1 LWDFFISFLILVVMM
16 GWYKFVPG
24 WQILLLHFFVAIAF
38 LVSLGPGLWIT
49 ALNVKYRDFRLVTLF
64 LVKVG
69 IYISPIGFSS
79 NVVPDQWR
87 LLYPLNPMIGVIDGF
102 RWCILA
108 EESQLYLP
116 GFGLSIAV
124 TAFFLW
130 FGVRQFRKMEK
141 SFVDI
146 I

>member
-24 WQILLLHFFVAIAF
+24 WQILPLHFFVAIAF
-38 LVSLGPGLWIT
+38 LVSLGPSLWIT
-49 ALNVKYRDFRLVTLF
+49 ALNVKDFRFVTLF
-64 LVKVG
+64 LVQVG
-69 IYISPIGFSS
+69 IYVSPIGFSS
-79 NVVPDQWR
+79 NVVPDQWP
-87 LLYPLNPMIGVIDGF
+87 LLYSLNPMIGVIDGF
-102 RWCILA
+102 RWCILG

-124 TAFFLW
+124 TAFLLW